1 MYAMIEKIPKTCD
14 HNAWYKRTVEY
25 FHWKVLALFP
35 DSETAR
41 ESCKIWSNV
50 LGCYNE
56 KDLTYEKVP
65 GYVIPGKTYG
75 LMDIEDIKRDART
88 WNKYGDSNNHK
99 VKPSIGVKIG
109 AYRGVHKISDPSPIK
124 TIPYNYEIEE
134 DKGMI
139 TIYYLHDDMRSVVAR
154 VKGYK
159 GIKGM
164 TRAKREIQYLEGE
177 EEDRDYR
184 VMWGE
189 VPIISPEGIV
199 TSRVNRLEQQLCAE
213 V

>member
-1 MYAMIEKIPKTCD
+1 MYAMIEKIPKKQSQVFYQD
-14 HNAWYKRTVEY
+14 NPIEY

-35 DSETAR
+35 DSVTAR
-41 ESCKIWSNV
+41 ESCRIWSNV
-50 LGCYNE
+50 LGWYNE
-56 KDLTYEKVP
+56 KDLDYEEVP
-65 GYVIPGKTYG
+65 GYVVPGRTYG

-189 VPIISPEGIV
+189 FPIISPDGIV